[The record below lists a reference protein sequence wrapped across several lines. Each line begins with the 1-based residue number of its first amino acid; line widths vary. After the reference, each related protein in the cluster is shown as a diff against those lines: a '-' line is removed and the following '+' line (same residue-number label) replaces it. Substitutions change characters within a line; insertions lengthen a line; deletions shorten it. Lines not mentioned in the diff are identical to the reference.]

1 MDTNVVFASKL
12 FVLVVLLLYNL
23 VLLDTLRNWTSLLV
37 NPGLYFTVISHN
49 ITFFRM
55 HFFHECIFN
64 SAYVLLYLVLL
75 KIKNYVSSTLCRIE
89 EHPIVEMHFAIMCCA

>member
-1 MDTNVVFASKL
+1 MLYYSSWMDANVAFAIKL

-23 VLLDTLRNWTSLLV
+23 DIVRNWTSLLV

-55 HFFHECIFN
+55 HFFHECICN
-64 SAYVLLYLVLL
+64 SAYILLCEPD
-75 KIKNYVSSTLCRIE
+75 IT
-89 EHPIVEMHFAIMCCA
+89 EHKK